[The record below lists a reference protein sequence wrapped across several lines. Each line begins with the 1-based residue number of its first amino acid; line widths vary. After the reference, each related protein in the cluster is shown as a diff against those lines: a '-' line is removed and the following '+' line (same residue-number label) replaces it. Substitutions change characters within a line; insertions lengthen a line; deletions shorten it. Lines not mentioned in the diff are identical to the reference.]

1 MSLLTTGT
9 PGSTLLIS
17 TMAAQEVTLLLADRT
32 SLRGHGSLINQARM
46 IGQGSLSKNIVLF
59 GLDGYD
65 AMSTTTE
72 GSATT
77 ETALTTASRT
87 LATASR
93 HLRRDFSDQ
102 LASVD
107 PTGAINPARL
117 AMDGFASAM
126 KTLTNLIGALA
137 SGFSVQVGSTGV
149 AFDHDVFMAA
159 KGKLIIANVP
169 GPYLAVLKP
178 VHFAAWINDLES
190 RPGITQWNPANA
202 EMQIMKGPG
211 YKGLYD
217 GVDVFTSDAVP
228 ASGGDYISLMTGRG
242 AIAYAEQPVIYPASA
257 FIIFEAGP
265 IAVEEVRTGNSS
277 MTNVITHYNVGVVEV
292 QDAAGVGML
301 AIGS

>member
-32 SLRGHGSLINQARM
+32 SLRGHPALINQAR
-46 IGQGSLSKNIVLF
+46 GLGGGSLSQNFVLF

-65 AMSTTTE
+65 AMTTTAE
-72 GSATT
+72 GSSTS

-93 HLRRDFSDQ
+93 HIRRDFSDQ

-169 GPYLAVLKP
+169 GPFLAVLKP
-178 VHFAAWINDLES
+178 VHFAAWITDLES
-190 RPGITQWNPANA
+190 RPGITQWSASNA
-202 EMQIMKGPG
+202 QMQLMRGPG
-211 YKGLYD
+211 FKGTYD
-217 GVDVFTSDAVP
+217 GIDVFTSDSVP
-228 ASGGDYISLMTGRG
+228 ASGSDYISLMFGRG
-242 AIAYAEQPVIYPASA
+242 AIAYAEQPVVYPQSA
-257 FIIFEAGP
+257 FIIMEAGP
-265 IAVEEVRTGNSS
+265 IAVEQVRTGNSS
-277 MTNVITHYNVGVVEV
+277 MTNVITHYNCGVVEL
-292 QDAAGVGML
+292 QDAAGCGML
-301 AIGS
+301 AAG